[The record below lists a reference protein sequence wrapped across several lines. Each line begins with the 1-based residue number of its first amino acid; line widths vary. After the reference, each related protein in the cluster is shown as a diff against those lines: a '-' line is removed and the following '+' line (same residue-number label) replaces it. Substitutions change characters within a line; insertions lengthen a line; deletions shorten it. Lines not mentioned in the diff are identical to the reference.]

1 MAANGDASLHSPPYR
16 AESDRLNG
24 VLGSATDDMK
34 AAVRRIAARA
44 VLTCAALLAAPSA
57 FADTQA
63 RADAVATMQKLAA
76 AIEPVYAI
84 FSPMVRMTSAPGL
97 RIRFEH
103 GLATLDTALTAYA
116 LADRHD
122 ERAQSIALNNGN
134 WDDAADAIVARAE
147 NALTLGNYTLCGE
160 LAQLLTQLAD
170 DTHNERLRMYADAY
184 LGILDRRHADF
195 DAAIQHQ
202 QEALH
207 LAKDIG
213 DDVEAGRALAH
224 LGTIYRDRGDFA
236 QALDLQMQALAL
248 GEKTHDRLELTN
260 RNLALL
266 YRELGDETTSRLY
279 FEKAITAAEHAGEA
293 SYYATVYGSY
303 SGFLNDNGDFAN
315 ALQAATET
323 LALDQVLNDRPAAA
337 FEHLERGR
345 ALVGLNRP
353 DEAVAPLQAAL
364 QAGRAINQREIIV
377 RSQLALADI
386 ATTRHDHALARNLL
400 DGALAGVD
408 IARMK
413 PQLAQ
418 AYALR
423 GQLAEAEGDTKTALK
438 YARDEASL
446 REELLGSRASRRLSA
461 LEVQHARAVSEQKL
475 ALLTIENELQ
485 ATRLEQHQLQQR
497 FYVVAL
503 LALVIFIAVLM
514 WRMVSVRRLN
524 RALAASHTTIAKTNA
539 ELSEAN
545 ARLQRQADE
554 LYQTAITDPL
564 TGVFN
569 RGQLLRAMQQR
580 IDDCQKSRRELALLL
595 IDFDNFKQINDARG
609 HLFGDRVLVAGVQT
623 LRQWLEPGDLL
634 GRFGGEEFIAIVE
647 GQNIFAVRAMAE
659 RIRVRV
665 ADTLSVFAPELSRI
679 ATISIG
685 ISMTSQIDGEV
696 TVEQLIDTA
705 DRALYAAKAAG
716 RNRVAS

>member
-1 MAANGDASLHSPPYR
+1 METSKAFRRFAA
-16 AESDRLNG
+16 
-24 VLGSATDDMK
+24 K
-34 AAVRRIAARA
+34 AAVA
-44 VLTCAALLAAPSA
+44 CAAVSAVPAAH
-57 FADTQA
+57 ADTQT
-63 RADAVATMQKLAA
+63 RAETVATMQQLAA
-76 AIEPVYAI
+76 AIEPAYALVA
-84 FSPMVRMTSAPGL
+84 PMLRMTSVPRL
-97 RIRFEH
+97 RVAVEH
-103 GLATLDTALTAYA
+103 GLATLDTALTAYS
-116 LADRHD
+116 LADQHD
-122 ERAQSIALNNGN
+122 ARAQSTALNNGE
-134 WDDAADAIVARAE
+134 WEDAADAIVARAE
-147 NALTLGNYTLCGE
+147 NALTLGNYARCEE
-160 LAQLLTQLAD
+160 LAQLLVQLAD
-170 DTHNERLRMYADAY
+170 DTHDERLRMYADAY
-184 LGILDRRHADF
+184 LGILDRRHANF

-202 QEALH
+202 QQALH
-207 LAKDIG
+207 LAKEIG

-248 GEKTHDRLELTN
+248 GEKTGDRIELTY

-266 YRELGDETTSRLY
+266 YRELGDENTGRVY
-279 FEKAITAAEHAGEA
+279 FEKAISAAEHTGEA
-293 SYYATVYGSY
+293 SHFATVYGSY
-303 SGFLNDNGDFAN
+303 SGFLNDNRDFVN

-323 LALDQVLNDRPAAA
+323 LALDQVLNDRPAVA
-337 FEHLERGR
+337 FEQLERGR
-345 ALVGLNRP
+345 ALVGLKRSA
-353 DEAVAPLQAAL
+353 EAVVPLQAAL
-364 QAGRAINQREIIV
+364 QNGRAINQREIVV
-377 RSQLALADI
+377 RSQLALAEI
-386 ATTRHDHALARNLL
+386 ATTRGDNSLARTLL
-400 DGALAGVD
+400 EEAIGGLDVT
-408 IARMK
+408 RMK

-423 GQLAEAEGDTKTALK
+423 GQLAEAEGDTKTALRF
-438 YARDEASL
+438 ARDEAVL
-446 REELLGSRASRRLSA
+446 REDLLGSRASRRLSA
-461 LEVQHARAVSEQKL
+461 LEVQHARAASEQKL
-475 ALLTIENELQ
+475 AMLTIENELQ
-485 ATRLEQHQLQQR
+485 AARLEQHQLQRR
-497 FYVVAL
+497 FYLAGLLGLAILVA
-503 LALVIFIAVLM
+503 ALM

-524 RALAASHTTIAKTNA
+524 RALAASSATIEKTNA

-580 IDDCQKSRRELALLL
+580 IDDCEKSGRDLALML

-665 ADTLSVFAPELSRI
+665 ADTLAVFAPELARL

-685 ISMTSQIDGEV
+685 ISTASQINGEV
-696 TVEQLIDTA
+696 TVEQLIDSA

-716 RNRVAS
+716 RNRVATLPA

>member
-1 MAANGDASLHSPPYR
+1 MNMNVAF
-16 AESDRLNG
+16 
-24 VLGSATDDMK
+24 
-34 AAVRRIAARA
+34 RRISARA
-44 VLTCAALLAAPSA
+44 VLACAAFFAAPSA

-63 RADAVATMQKLAA
+63 RADTVATMQKLAA
-76 AIEPVYAI
+76 AIEPVYNV
-84 FSPMVRMTSAPGL
+84 FSPMVRMTGAPGL
-97 RIRFEH
+97 RIALEH
-103 GLATLDTALTAYA
+103 DLASLDTALTAYA
-116 LADRHD
+116 LADKHD
-122 ERAQSIALNNGN
+122 ARAQSTALNNGD
-134 WDDAADAIVARAE
+134 WDNAADAIVARAE
-147 NALTLGNYTLCGE
+147 NALTLGNYARCGE

-184 LGILDRRHADF
+184 LGVLDRRRADF
-195 DAAIQHQ
+195 DTAIQHQ

-224 LGTIYRDRGDFA
+224 LGTIYRDKGDFA

-248 GEKTHDRLELTN
+248 SEKTDDRIELTY

-266 YRELGDETTSRLY
+266 YRELGDETTGRIY

-293 SYYATVYGSY
+293 SHFATVYGSY
-303 SGFLNDNGDFAN
+303 SGFLNDNGDYAN

-323 LALDQVLNDRPAAA
+323 LALDEVLNDRPAAA
-337 FEHLERGR
+337 FEYLERGR
-345 ALVGLNRP
+345 ALVGLKRSA
-353 DEAVAPLQAAL
+353 EAVAPLQTAL
-364 QAGRAINQREIIV
+364 QAGRAINQREIVV
-377 RSQLALADI
+377 RSELALADI
-386 ATTRHDHALARNLL
+386 AMTNKDHATARSLL
-400 DGALAGVD
+400 DQALAGLD

-418 AYALR
+418 AYTLR

-438 YARDEASL
+438 FARDEASL

-461 LEVQHARAVSEQKL
+461 LEVQHARAASEQKL
-475 ALLTIENELQ
+475 AMLTVENELQ
-485 ATRLEQHQLQQR
+485 AARLEQQQLQRR
-497 FYVVAL
+497 FDIVAL
-503 LALVIFIAVLM
+503 LGLAILVAVLM

-524 RALAASHTTIAKTNA
+524 RALASSHATIAKTNA

-545 ARLQRQADE
+545 TRLQRQADE

-564 TGVFN
+564 TGVLN

-580 IDDCQKSRRELALLL
+580 IDDCEKTRRDLALML

-634 GRFGGEEFIAIVE
+634 GRFGGEEFIAVVE
-647 GQNIFAVRAMAE
+647 GQNIFQVRAMAE

-665 ADTLSVFAPELSRI
+665 ADTLAVFAPELSRL

-696 TVEQLIDTA
+696 TVEQLIDAA

>member
-1 MAANGDASLHSPPYR
+1 L
-16 AESDRLNG
+16 
-24 VLGSATDDMK
+24 SAVTH
-34 AAVRRIAARA
+34 AH
-44 VLTCAALLAAPSA
+44 
-57 FADTQA
+57 ADTQV
-63 RADAVATMQKLAA
+63 RAEAVATMQKLAN
-76 AIEPVYAI
+76 AIEPVYDMA
-84 FSPMVRMTSAPGL
+84 SPMVRLTGAPGL
-97 RIRFEH
+97 RINLEH

-122 ERAQSIALNNGN
+122 ARAQSTALNNGD

-147 NALTLGNYTLCGE
+147 NALTLGNYARCEE

-195 DAAIQHQ
+195 DTAIQHQ

-236 QALDLQMQALAL
+236 QALDMQMQALAL
-248 GEKTHDRLELTN
+248 GEKTDDRIELTY

-266 YRELGDETTSRLY
+266 YRELGDETTGRIY
-279 FEKAITAAEHAGEA
+279 FEKAITAAEHTGEA
-293 SYYATVYGSY
+293 SHFATVYGSY

-323 LALDQVLNDRPAAA
+323 LALDEVLNDRPATA

-345 ALVGLNRP
+345 ALIGLKRTA
-353 DEAVAPLQAAL
+353 EAEAPLQKAL

-377 RSQLALADI
+377 RSELALAEVAI
-386 ATTRHDHALARNLL
+386 AHQDHATARSLL
-400 DGALAGVD
+400 DQALGGLD

-418 AYALR
+418 AYTLR
-423 GQLAEAEGDTKTALK
+423 GQLADAEGDTRMALK
-438 YARDEASL
+438 FARDEASL

-461 LEVQHARAVSEQKL
+461 LEVQHARAASEQKL
-475 ALLTIENELQ
+475 AMLTVENELQ
-485 ATRLEQHQLQQR
+485 ATRLEQQQLQRR
-497 FYVVAL
+497 FYIVAL
-503 LALVIFIAVLM
+503 LGLVILVAALT

-524 RALAASHTTIAKTNA
+524 SALAGSHATIAKTNA

-580 IDDCQKSRRELALLL
+580 IDDCKKSRRDLALML

-634 GRFGGEEFIAIVE
+634 GRFGGEEFIAVVE

-665 ADTLSVFAPELSRI
+665 ADTLAVFAPELARL

-696 TVEQLIDTA
+696 TVEQLIDAA

>member
-1 MAANGDASLHSPPYR
+1 M
-16 AESDRLNG
+16 E
-24 VLGSATDDMK
+24 TK
-34 AAVRRIAARA
+34 AAFRGFAARA
-44 VLTCAALLAAPSA
+44 ALACAALSCVPCAL
-57 FADTQA
+57 ADTQT
-63 RADAVATMQKLAA
+63 RADAVATMQQIAI
-76 AIEPVYAI
+76 AIEPVYTVVT
-84 FSPMVRMTSAPGL
+84 PMLRLTDAPRLRVAVEYGL
-97 RIRFEH
+97 
-103 GLATLDTALTAYA
+103 GTLDTALTAYD
-116 LADRHD
+116 LADQHHT
-122 ERAQSIALNNGN
+122 RAQSLALNTSDLNG
-134 WDDAADAIVARAE
+134 AADAIVARAE
-147 NALTLGNYTLCGE
+147 NALTLGNYARCEE
-160 LAQLLTQLAD
+160 LAKLLTQLAD
-170 DTHNERLRMYADAY
+170 DTRDQRLRMYADAY

-195 DAAIQHQ
+195 DAATLHQ

-213 DDVEAGRALAH
+213 DDVETGRALAH
-224 LGTIYRDRGDFA
+224 LGTIHRDRGDFA

-248 GEKTHDRLELTN
+248 GEKTGDRIELTY

-266 YRELGDETTSRLY
+266 YRELGDETTGRVY
-279 FEKAITAAEHAGEA
+279 FEKAIAAAERGGDA
-293 SYYATVYGSY
+293 SHFATVYGSY

-323 LALDQVLNDRPAAA
+323 LALDQVLNDRPATA
-337 FEHLERGR
+337 FEQLERGR
-345 ALVGLNRP
+345 ALIGLKRP
-353 DEAVAPLQAAL
+353 AEALAPLQTAL
-364 QAGRAINQREIIV
+364 QSGRVINQREIIV
-377 RSQLALADI
+377 RSELALADVVM
-386 ATTRHDHALARNLL
+386 TRGDHAAARILL
-400 DGALAGVD
+400 DEALGGLD

-423 GQLAEAEGDTKTALK
+423 GQLAEAEGDTKTALRF
-438 YARDEASL
+438 ARDEAAL

-461 LEVQHARAVSEQKL
+461 LEVQQARAASEQKL
-475 ALLTIENELQ
+475 AMLTVENELQ
-485 ATRLEQHQLQQR
+485 AARLDQQQLQRR
-497 FYVVAL
+497 FFLA
-503 LALVIFIAVLM
+503 ALVGLGILAAALM
-514 WRMVSVRRLN
+514 WRMISVRRLN

-569 RGQLLRAMQQR
+569 RGHLLRAMQQR
-580 IDDCQKSRRELALLL
+580 IDDSEKSGRDLALLL

-634 GRFGGEEFIAIVE
+634 GRFGGEEFIAIIE
-647 GQNIFAVRAMAE
+647 GQNIFGVRAMAE

-665 ADTLSVFAPELSRI
+665 ADTLAVFAPELSRL

-685 ISMTSQIDGEV
+685 ISTASQLNGDV
-696 TVEQLIDTA
+696 SVEQLIDAA

-716 RNRVAS
+716 RNRVAGLPA